1 MSDFGKKTTVLVVL
15 AVLLFGAL
23 AGVTYCNVNT
33 YDEGE
38 FVMNSLQTVAGVL
51 LAAFGMKLKEFV
63 GLAVILAAS
72 LAGAGEVHAEGVISD
87 SAEADRIL
95 QEIETRN
102 EANGAIKGCACVGCR
117 TTRLL
122 SRPSGIAHKPQFGS
136 YPNYAVAAKENPKR
150 RAEEQA
156 NAVANTLDKPN
167 AEIAKWK
174 AAYDREQARKAKKAA
189 KKANGK
195 TAAVESDSPFM
206 QVGLF
211 GRFTRGQSS
220 SCPNG
225 NCNPQP
231 AVSQPATTTT
241 KEVKAAVAAPAGSTL
256 NDPMRNLT
264 SLEVQLMHGEDEN
277 GNLLPPGEAERRLDE
292 FYRGLKGK
300 AVAAALPPAPQA
312 AAAGTFSDR
321 ERRIV
326 DRFDGSRRA
335 VLKRLQG
342 DAKLRERF
350 AAEWNARY
358 QEKVNAAD
366 WQSILEV
373 ILRYLPQVLEILFAL
388 LK

>member
-1 MSDFGKKTTVLVVL
+1 
-15 AVLLFGAL
+15 
-23 AGVTYCNVNT
+23 
-33 YDEGE
+33 
-38 FVMNSLQTVAGVL
+38 
-51 LAAFGMKLKEFV
+51 
-63 GLAVILAAS
+63 
-72 LAGAGEVHAEGVISD
+72 
-87 SAEADRIL
+87 
-95 QEIETRN
+95 
-102 EANGAIKGCACVGCR
+102 
-117 TTRLL
+117 
-122 SRPSGIAHKPQFGS
+122 
-136 YPNYAVAAKENPKR
+136 VAAKENPKR

-167 AEIAKWK
+167 AEQAKWK

-206 QVGLF
+206 LTAGRFGLF
-211 GRFTRGQSS
+211 NRFTGPQQSACANGQ
-220 SCPNG
+220 CQ
-225 NCNPQP
+225 QP

-241 KEVKAAVAAPAGSTL
+241 KEVKAAVAAPAVG
-256 NDPMRNLT
+256 
-264 SLEVQLMHGEDEN
+264 VQ
-277 GNLLPPGEAERRLDE
+277 
-292 FYRGLKGK
+292 
-300 AVAAALPPAPQA
+300 ALPPAPQA